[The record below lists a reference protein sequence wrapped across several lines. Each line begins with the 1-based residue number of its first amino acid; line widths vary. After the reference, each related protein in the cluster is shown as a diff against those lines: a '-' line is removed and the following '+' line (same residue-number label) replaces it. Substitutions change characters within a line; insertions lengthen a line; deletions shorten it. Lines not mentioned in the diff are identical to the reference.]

1 MTVAFD
7 KNQAYLL
14 AQTAQRG
21 VQSAASG
28 NNGWAELANAI
39 QIILPTLISGAMNSS
54 EANKENSQQEQAANN
69 LKNSEE
75 TVKNNTNSKI
85 NEFKEKIEAEVAAI
99 NEKLEQIKEN
109 EQKKEEIKKQL
120 DEQTS
125 IIEEAA
131 AYLNGEQSDNND
143 KYSKRSEAVQAIR
156 NAGEVINGLNLQIV
170 EISQISESVQKEI
183 SGRQSVINGIVGQ
196 MDVTVQEGNAQLQ
209 QLSNEGNNQKNQNNQ
224 LNSQGKA
231 TETKGQQEVA
241 TGETTQN
248 YTLVQQGQDHQTA
261 GQTLQTGAQKNNAS
275 VTSTQGLIKV
285 DLTKLTADATSIGSI
300 ANQGLTL
307 AEQVQS
313 VWGVV
318 GEWAS
323 TSSKELTTAYEEIDA
338 AATAAEAKIGNDDS
352 DKKQN
357 EETDDYA
364 TYLNKGQASPFV
376 TNKTFDY
383 DVSKLRK
390 IVSI

>member
-28 NNGWAELANAI
+28 NNGWAEFANAL
-39 QIILPTLISGAMNSS
+39 QTILPMLISGAMNSS
-54 EANKENSQQEQAANN
+54 EANKENSQQEQAA
-69 LKNSEE
+69 
-75 TVKNNTNSKI
+75 KNNTNSKI

-109 EQKKEEIKKQL
+109 EQKKEEIKRQL
-120 DEQTS
+120 EEQTS

-170 EISQISESVQKEI
+170 EISKLSESVQKEI

-323 TSSKELTTAYEEIDA
+323 TSSKELTTAYKEIDA